1 MIGAILA
8 GADEV
13 SVARMQ
19 EAGAKLGLAFQ
30 IQDDILDVT
39 GSFEKLGKPIGS
51 DAENEKATYVTFE
64 GLEQAKKDVE
74 RLSGEAIKILD
85 EFDGEHTFLTAPVF
99 LFGSTGIINFFE
111 GNMVLDRI
119 KKVK

>member
-39 GSFEKLGKPIGS
+39 GSFLKNSVSRSAVMRKMRRQP
-51 DAENEKATYVTFE
+51 
-64 GLEQAKKDVE
+64 
-74 RLSGEAIKILD
+74 
-85 EFDGEHTFLTAPVF
+85 
-99 LFGSTGIINFFE
+99 
-111 GNMVLDRI
+111 M
-119 KKVK
+119 

>member
-39 GSFEKLGKPIGS
+39 GSFENSVNRSAVMRK
-51 DAENEKATYVTFE
+51 
-64 GLEQAKKDVE
+64 
-74 RLSGEAIKILD
+74 
-85 EFDGEHTFLTAPVF
+85 
-99 LFGSTGIINFFE
+99 
-111 GNMVLDRI
+111 
-119 KKVK
+119 